1 MPYFLSLLRCLVR
14 FLGCMVTF
22 IVGDIYTKEL
32 EAVDHLH
39 FSTTDTDWGMY
50 SFLLPE
56 VDGQLL
62 SIADVEGCWLDIR
75 LLNSLSFLYSVQS
88 LLWPSWPQW
97 SNCSGGCLSPVLTNC
112 GLRVRKSTFQLQYS
126 VLSVMSSIWNV
137 LDHYTSSW

>member
-1 MPYFLSLLRCLVR
+1 MR

-62 SIADVEGCWLDIR
+62 SIADVEGC
-75 LLNSLSFLYSVQS
+75 
-88 LLWPSWPQW
+88 
-97 SNCSGGCLSPVLTNC
+97 
-112 GLRVRKSTFQLQYS
+112 
-126 VLSVMSSIWNV
+126 
-137 LDHYTSSW
+137 